1 MYRLL
6 NKTEAI
12 RLDDISELFI
22 DDKTSSNEVR
32 IEREVLNGPALIK
45 KLLF

>member
-1 MYRLL
+1 MYRLF

-12 RLDDISELFI
+12 RFYDITELFI

-32 IEREVLNGPALIK
+32 VEREVLNGPALIK